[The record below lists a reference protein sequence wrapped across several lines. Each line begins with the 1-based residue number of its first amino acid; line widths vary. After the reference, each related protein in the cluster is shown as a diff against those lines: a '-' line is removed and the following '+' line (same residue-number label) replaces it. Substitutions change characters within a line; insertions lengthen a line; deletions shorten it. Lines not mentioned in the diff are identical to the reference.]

1 MSATGTSFGAILP
14 ALAERHRVISIEQQ
28 AHGHTAAI
36 DRPLRIPTMA
46 RDTAAVLHALDID
59 RADVLGYCMGAGV
72 ALQLAL
78 DEPALVGR
86 LALVSI
92 THDPSG
98 FHPGLMAGLDQL
110 TPDQVRGSPWHT
122 EYLSIAPCVRFA
134 EDREV
139 FDQDV
144 VVVVRCPDE
153 TAIRWMRPGSILVTM
168 LHFPTRPARA
178 RLLEDAGVQA
188 LSLDSVVDDTG
199 HRLVENLES
208 VGWNGV
214 EAAFQELGR
223 IHPNYS
229 HPSRRPLRVTCLG
242 AGAVGGH
249 AVRAATRYGDPRIRE
264 EMVANNV
271 PGVEVTVV
279 DFDLTWHEDYM
290 LGRLERT
297 DLLIDATGRL
307 DTSVPVI
314 PNRWLAALPH
324 EAVILDLSSDPYLP
338 EADPPMVKGIEGVPQ
353 GDLDRYVFPVD
364 HPAWDAQP
372 SSIDT
377 TNRRLALSCY
387 AWPGIHPRR
396 CMEVYGSQIEP
407 LMTIVLTTPMEAWDE
422 RNGPHDVRAA
432 ARGALAR
439 WRTTVDD

>member
-1 MSATGTSFGAILP
+1 MRVGLPRMHKEAGERRDFLPPFVAALCRDGVDGVIL
-14 ALAERHRVISIEQQ
+14 EEGYGS
-28 AHGHTAAI
+28 G
-36 DRPLRIPTMA
+36 M
-46 RDTAAVLHALDID
+46 
-59 RADVLGYCMGAGV
+59 DV
-72 ALQLAL
+72 
-78 DEPALVGR
+78 
-86 LALVSI
+86 
-92 THDPSG
+92 DPS
-98 FHPGLMAGLDQL
+98 
-110 TPDQVRGSPWHT
+110 
-122 EYLSIAPCVRFA
+122 EYLAVAPCVRFA
-134 EDREV
+134 SYREV

-144 VVVVRCPDE
+144 VTVVRCPDE
-153 TAIRWMRPGSILVTM
+153 VAIRSMRPGSILVTM
-168 LHFPTRPARA
+168 LHFPTRPGRIQ
-178 RLLEDAGVQA
+178 LLDEVGLDG
-188 LSLDSVVDDTG
+188 LSLDAVVDDAG

-214 EAAFQELGR
+214 EAAFRELAR
-223 IHPNYS
+223 IHPNFS

-249 AVRAATRYGDPRIRE
+249 AVRAATRYGDIRLRE
-264 EMVANNV
+264 EMVARNV

-279 DFDLTWHEDYM
+279 DFDLTLHEDYM

-314 PNRWLAALPH
+314 PNRWVAALPE

-338 EADPPMVKGIEGVPQ
+338 EAEPPMVKGIEGVPQ

-372 SSIDT
+372 PSVDT
-377 TNRRLALSCY
+377 ANRRLALSCY

-407 LMTIVLTTPMEAWDE
+407 LMTLVLTTPIESWDE
-422 RNGPHDVRAA
+422 RNGPHDMRAA

-439 WRTTVDD
+439 WRTKVDG